1 MSASQS
7 GWLQAR
13 RDQYL
18 ALEKELQYLKNEM
31 EICVKKQ
38 KELQW
43 MLGTNKKKWDK
54 LKKLHDQKL
63 KERSQKK

>member
-1 MSASQS
+1 M
-7 GWLQAR
+7 
-13 RDQYL
+13 